1 MCYTH
6 SDQRARRFS
15 ALTQRSKLDERALS
29 HSTPQAVSEQALCF
43 SLKQQRDTRSV
54 LKLWRQESVRGN
66 EGGTLASASRTRKP
80 DRRTGARLPTKGVA
94 KQSGSR
100 DQLAL
105 AKGFPPTTSQR
116 LLSPEL

>member
-15 ALTQRSKLDERALS
+15 ALTQRSKLCERALS
-29 HSTPQAVSEQALCF
+29 HSTLQAVSEQALCF

-66 EGGTLASASRTRKP
+66 EGGSLASASRTRKP
-80 DRRTGARLPTKGVA
+80 DRSAGRKPPVVGGGIWPVLTRTVLETVIVPWEADVLEPGE
-94 KQSGSR
+94 S
-100 DQLAL
+100 
-105 AKGFPPTTSQR
+105 
-116 LLSPEL
+116 